1 MLPCAPRREARFLP
15 MWQALVAAPGKSF
28 RTVSRT
34 LSKRTWDA
42 GSSGCAA
49 ERAHGFPGVR
59 VRNFMHSLFTAAYD
73 MSSEC
78 SASCFRNPAAGVE
91 RTEGVRR
98 RWLPVYNPSCCLLC
112 GLRRLVPAVGNGRL
126 HLSTVSSAD
135 MRNVWRRSVVFSVYV
150 RSSSAK
156 SVLLPLGP
164 VLPRLVPRRKTE
176 TAVRWFVVVRQR
188 LPLWQ
193 VCFLPSLVL
202 QRRVRRKAE
211 SAKRMACFPFDPG
224 LSRANGLLLSASVF
238 RRLLCLV
245 GLCLPKVKR
254 FMLIRMPPCEAPS
267 SGFPRCSVNCVSSVH
282 RVSGEV
288 PARYAA
294 GHPASERRRDV
305 IV

>member
-1 MLPCAPRREARFLP
+1 MNVLRLVSAIRRRGLNGRRVSAGAGYLFIILRVVFCVVSGGSCRRLETGDFICRP
-15 MWQALVAAPGKSF
+15 F
-28 RTVSRT
+28 RLQTCGT
-34 LSKRTWDA
+34 Y
-42 GSSGCAA
+42 G
-49 ERAHGFPGVR
+49 GVR
-59 VRNFMHSLFTAAYD
+59 L
-73 MSSEC
+73 
-78 SASCFRNPAAGVE
+78 
-91 RTEGVRR
+91 
-98 RWLPVYNPSCCLLC
+98 
-112 GLRRLVPAVGNGRL
+112 
-126 HLSTVSSAD
+126 
-135 MRNVWRRSVVFSVYV
+135 FSVDV
-150 RSSSAK
+150 CSLSAK
-156 SVLLPLGP
+156 FVLRPLGP

-288 PARYAA
+288 TARYAA